1 MSSINYSKVV
11 QTLIARFDL
20 EVSSEQHFGL
30 LLSLNL
36 KERRLYFNLELEM
49 SKKGTDVLIT
59 TSTSRKIREQRH
71 EIEKPFKD

>member
-20 EVSSEQHFGL
+20 EVSSGQHMGL

-49 SKKGTDVLIT
+49 SKKETDVLIT
-59 TSTSRKIREQRH
+59 TATSRKIREQRRQ
-71 EIEKPFKD
+71 IGKMFTD

>member
-59 TSTSRKIREQRH
+59 TSTSRRIQEQRRQ
-71 EIEKPFKD
+71 IGKLFKD